1 MTKAANKERKRIP
14 FDSIPRVMAQL
25 VNEIQRLNNRLI
37 EMDRKISRIGKTANG
52 RVVYN
57 TNQVCNIL
65 HKHRETI
72 YRMVKEGRLPGYKNG
87 RDLIFYEDELLEWL
101 DLKEKEVQEDRSSEL
116 NKEKF
121 KN

>member
-101 DLKEKEVQEDRSSEL
+101 NLNEKDIQKSNSS
-116 NKEKF
+116 KVD
-121 KN
+121 